1 MCMGGRPAQPGR
13 ANDDVG
19 EPLGRSVFEFVREP
33 RNDGGRRPIPGGMRG
48 RKQSGTFG
56 RGGSESTDP
65 PDPRL
70 APGPLLVIGADDALR
85 KACAASVR
93 QALDLEAHSIGSF
106 TVLTNLVH
114 PRSTRPGGRPPI
126 SGLLIEWSLH
136 GRRDLATPCVTSWL
150 DAIYPCIPV
159 VFYTA
164 EPDFHA
170 IQRAC
175 TAHGLEIARPL
186 ETSREDAVIRD
197 ALLGTIALCEAERPL
212 FSFPGRGLEGY
223 RYLNEQLFAP
233 WADRRLQLRMWL
245 LDHAECR
252 EKVQESLLRTVDAY
266 LDLVP
271 LDELGHARGV
281 TASTLRSLLKEIRST
296 WGMGLPA
303 LLQSCE
309 RALRRPGLRPV
320 RPLPWQA
327 QE

>member
-1 MCMGGRPAQPGR
+1 MGGRPAQPGR

-19 EPLGRSVFEFVREP
+19 EPLERSVFEFVREP

-136 GRRDLATPCVTSWL
+136 GRRDLATPGVMSWL

-159 VFYTA
+159 VLYTA
-164 EPDFHA
+164 EPDLQA

-175 TAHGLEIARPL
+175 AAHGLPTARPP
-186 ETSREDAVIRD
+186 EPSQRNAVIGD
-197 ALLGTIALCEAERPL
+197 SLLGAIALCKAERPL
-212 FSFPGRGLEGY
+212 FSYPHLGCDGY

-233 WADRRLQLRMWL
+233 WMERRLQLRTWL

-252 EKVQESLLRTVDAY
+252 ERVQESLLRTVDAY

-271 LDELGHARGV
+271 LARLGHARGV
-281 TASTLRSLLKEIRST
+281 KPSTLQSLLKEIKAT

-303 LLQSCE
+303 LLQSFE
-309 RALRRPGLRPV
+309 RDLRRPGVGPAHR
-320 RPLPWQA
+320 LPWQSR
-327 QE
+327 Q